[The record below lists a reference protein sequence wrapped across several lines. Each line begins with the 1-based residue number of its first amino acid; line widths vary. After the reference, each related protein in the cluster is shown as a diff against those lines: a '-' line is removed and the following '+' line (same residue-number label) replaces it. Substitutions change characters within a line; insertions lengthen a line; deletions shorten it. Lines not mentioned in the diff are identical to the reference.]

1 MIEKLAQTLVAWQM
15 ERNYLKEKDRGLY
28 TYAYELLLGQMV
40 NFLIA
45 CILAVVFHAYLTVL
59 IFLVAYIPLRSYAG
73 GHHAETSGICTVVSA
88 AILCVVCAVAKLIP
102 LQSFIWVSL
111 AALAI
116 SGFMI
121 FSFAPVDSHS
131 RPLDEQ
137 ERKRYRKR
145 SRVIWVVETL
155 IWVGCYCVQFWT
167 VGMAVSLAHLVVSG
181 MLYAGM
187 IKNRRLQKQV

>member
-28 TYAYELLLGQMV
+28 TYAYELLLGQTV

-45 CILAVVFHAYLTVL
+45 CILAVVFHAYLTVF

-111 AALAI
+111 AAWAI

-121 FSFAPVDSHS
+121 F
-131 RPLDEQ
+131 PLRRWKATADRWMSKKE
-137 ERKRYRKR
+137 
-145 SRVIWVVETL
+145 SVT
-155 IWVGCYCVQFWT
+155 GN
-167 VGMAVSLAHLVVSG
+167 A
-181 MLYAGM
+181 AGGYGWL
-187 IKNRRLQKQV
+187 RR